1 MAEYKNTTKMKYYR
15 EILLLCLLTAPL
27 LSLAQDKKD
36 MAVDTFALSEVK
48 VTAQRPL
55 VRQTTDRMVVS
66 VEHSKLLQSRS
77 LNNILKL
84 IPGVDYDDNGGISVM
99 GKSVVVYEN
108 GRKVTLSG
116 KKLDLY
122 LKSIRGKDLKNLELL
137 PHSTAE
143 YDAEGGA
150 GVMVIN
156 RQRRHEYGLSG
167 YVGSEYD
174 RRRRNS
180 FSEFGNLTYSWGNIA
195 LYADLT
201 MGQDAKHNKMT
212 ERDEGLSST
221 TESFSNT
228 IDKSHYY
235 TPKTGMDFFLSPRQ
249 YLGVEWSGSY
259 AKDYSHDG
267 WMETTIDDGN
277 NRPSIHSL
285 IPYTA
290 RSKRNNV
297 TMNYEWKTDTLGS
310 MLKLIA
316 DYAGLREDDDWD
328 FENTYHRPD
337 HADSLVAKHQPSHE
351 RIDIFTAQADYTQW
365 LGKHSS
371 LTFGTKYVNV
381 GTDYANHMFQG
392 NGTLAED
399 PLLHDDFHYGEQR
412 TAAYGMYKWES
423 GPWGVN
429 AGLREEYTRWHSR
442 QRVGDLL
449 EHSRHEF
456 RLFPSLFISR
466 RFGDGNS
473 LRFNYSQSVN
483 RPSYQMVNP
492 FVFYISEVSRKEGNP
507 DLKSELFYSGS
518 LGLVLHGK
526 YMIYLMGSYGDRRF
540 NEVYEQIDATLS
552 RYTLRND
559 GSVKTLSLWT
569 SAPLSRGIWSSQNS
583 FMLTGNIYENSMKT
597 VHSLLYLFTSNHRF
611 RLMKRFTA
619 MVNLRFYNRE
629 KRLYLIQK
637 SDYYGIDVEGDYS
650 CWNDHLDINFGVK
663 DLLNSRGSAKQ
674 LIRNG
679 DYSHYTEFDNC
690 SRNLFVSLTYSF
702 SAGTKRA
709 SSRQKSHSNQE
720 EKNRM

>member
-1 MAEYKNTTKMKYYR
+1 MKNYR
-15 EILLLCLLTAPL
+15 EIILLCLLTAPL
-27 LSLAQDKKD
+27 ISLAQDKKD

-55 VRQTTDRMVVS
+55 VRQKTDRMVVS
-66 VEHSKLLQSRS
+66 VEHSKLLQGRS

-84 IPGVDYDDNGGISVM
+84 IPGVDYDDNGGITVM

-122 LKSIRGKDLKNLELL
+122 LKSIRGKDLKDLEFL
-137 PHSTAE
+137 PQSTAE

-156 RQRRHEYGLSG
+156 RQKRHEYGLSG

-174 RRRRNS
+174 RRRKNS
-180 FSEFGNLTYSWGNIA
+180 FSEFGNITYSWGDIA
-195 LYADLT
+195 LYADFT
-201 MGQDAKHNKMT
+201 MGQDAKHNKVT
-212 ERDEGLSST
+212 ESDEGVSSLT
-221 TESFSNT
+221 RSFSNT
-228 IDKSHYY
+228 IDRGRYY
-235 TPKTGMDFFLSPRQ
+235 TPKAGMDFFLSPQQ
-249 YLGVEWSGSY
+249 YLGVEWSGNYS
-259 AKDYSHDG
+259 KDYSHNG
-267 WMETTIDDGN
+267 WMETTIVDGD
-277 NRPSIHSL
+277 RLSALHSL

-290 RSKRNNV
+290 RPKNNNV

-310 MLKLIA
+310 TLKVVA
-316 DYAGLREDDDWD
+316 DYAGMREDDDWD
-328 FENTYHRPD
+328 FENTYHRPGL
-337 HADSLVAKHQPSHE
+337 ADSLVAKHQPSHE

-371 LTFGTKYVNV
+371 LTVGAKYVNV
-381 GTDYANHMFQG
+381 GTDYASHIYQG
-392 NGTLAED
+392 NGTLADAMTED

-412 TAAYGMYKWES
+412 TAAYGMYKWED
-423 GPWGVN
+423 GPWGIN
-429 AGLREEYTRWHSR
+429 AGLREEYTQWHSR
-442 QRVGDLL
+442 QRVGDLT
-449 EHSRHEF
+449 EHSQHEL
-456 RLFPSLFISR
+456 RLFPSLFVSR
-466 RFGDGNS
+466 RFGDGNA
-473 LRFNYSQSVN
+473 LRFSYSQSVN

-518 LGLVLHGK
+518 VGLVLRGK

-540 NEVYEQIDATLS
+540 NEVYEQIDAIHS

-569 SAPLSRGIWSSQNS
+569 SAPLSWGLWSSQNS
-583 FMLTGNIYENSMKT
+583 FMLTGNIYENSVKT
-597 VHSLLYLFTSNHRF
+597 VHSLNYLFTSNHRF

-637 SDYYGIDVEGDYS
+637 SDFYGIDVEGDYS
-650 CWNDHLDINFGVK
+650 CWNDRLDINFGVK
-663 DLLNSRGSAKQ
+663 DLLNSRGGAKQ
-674 LIRNG
+674 LIQNG
-679 DYSHYTEFDNC
+679 DYSHYTEYDNC

-702 SAGTKRA
+702 NAGTKHA